1 MVWNGNTVQIKSA
14 EFRSCVWVC
23 NMLLFS
29 LWFPGRKVIADCL
42 NLEDNDIAVRLLTME
57 DFVMA
62 TTGSKHLPLG
72 LNPGLITFDHNS
84 SALSSVNT
92 CGPSITFSQTPK
104 LVQFGAFQ
112 TAMLNIIIGSPGFGQ
127 V

>member
-1 MVWNGNTVQIKSA
+1 MEILYKLRVQSLGPV
-14 EFRSCVWVC
+14 FRSVICYY
-23 NMLLFS
+23 FH
-29 LWFPGRKVIADCL
+29 FGFHFGAGRKVIADCL
-42 NLEDNDIAVRLLTME
+42 NLEDNDIAHHLLTME